1 MTLNKIAAVLCIST
15 CLFTALAIAEA
26 ENPMVVLKT
35 SQGDITLELYPDK
48 APITVKNFIQYV
60 EDGFYDGTIFHRVIN
75 SFMIQGGGFDNKMSK
90 KATRSPIKNEAA
102 NGLKNDRG
110 TIAMARTMVPDSATA
125 QFFINTVNNNRS
137 LDFKSPSRSGIGY
150 CVFGRVI
157 EGLEVVDKIEA
168 VKTGIKGGM
177 RDVPKEVV
185 LIESATLK
193 MVDVVE
199 AEALLPEVGAE
210 VIPTP
215 EVVPVPKP
223 AE

>member
-1 MTLNKIAAVLCIST
+1 MILNKIAAVLTVST
-15 CLFTALAIAEA
+15 CLFTALATAEA

-35 SQGDITLELYPDK
+35 SQGDITLELYADK

-60 EDGFYDGTIFHRVIN
+60 EAGFYDGTIFHRVIN

-90 KATRSPIKNEAA
+90 KSTRSPIKNEAA

-137 LDFKSPSRSGIGY
+137 LDFKNPSRSGIGY

-185 LIESATLK
+185 LIESAALK

-199 AEALLPEVGAE
+199 AEALVPEGE
-210 VIPTP
+210 VEAIPAP
-215 EVVPVPKP
+215 EVVPVP
-223 AE
+223 AL